1 MTQQKTILITGAS
14 AGIGKATAELL
25 AREGHRLIL
34 TARRAEKL
42 REVAASLNCETHI
55 LNFDIRDSAA
65 TTEAIRSL
73 PKAWSEI
80 DVLVNNAGLALGLN
94 AIEDSNPADW
104 QVMIET
110 NVLGLLTM
118 TREVLPGMKARGRGH
133 IVNLSSIAGTYHYA
147 GANVY
152 GATKAFITYL
162 SLAMRA
168 DLLGQPI
175 RVTNIEPGMVETE
188 FSMVRFKGDEAKA
201 SAVYEG
207 VKPLTPE
214 DIAETIR
221 WAIAQPPHVNINR
234 IELMTVMQAPSGF
247 AVHRTVEKTA

>member
-1 MTQQKTILITGAS
+1 MTRTILITGAS

-25 AREGHRLIL
+25 AKEPGTRLIL
-34 TARRAEKL
+34 TARRKEL
-42 REVAASLNCETHI
+42 LESVAKSLPCETHC
-55 LNFDIRDSAA
+55 LTFDMRDDAA
-65 TTEAIRSL
+65 MKAAIASL
-73 PKAWSEI
+73 PKEWQTI
-80 DVLVNNAGLALGLN
+80 DALVNNAGLALGLDP
-94 AIEDSNPADW
+94 IETSNPDDW
-104 QVMIET
+104 RVMIET
-110 NVLGLLTM
+110 NILGLLNM
-118 TREVLPGMKARGRGH
+118 TREILPGMKARGRGH

-168 DLLGQPI
+168 DLLGTPI
-175 RVTNIEPGMVETE
+175 RVTNIEPGMVETD
-188 FSMVRFKGDEAKA
+188 FSMVRFKGDETKA

-207 VKPLTPE
+207 VQALTPE

-221 WAIAQPPHVNINR
+221 WSLAQPPHVNINR

-247 AVHRTVEKTA
+247 SVHRA